1 MNIISNY
8 IFDIISDLNDNEK
21 LSFTKTINESEEVP
35 RFKVALGVV
44 PDYLFDGEGMRIDG
58 VTENRPAQIA
68 GLLKGDVVIKIGEYD
83 VKDMMGYMKALSKF
97 EKGNTT
103 TVSINRKGDKIIK
116 KITF

>member
-1 MNIISNY
+1 MESY
-8 IFDIISDLNDNEK
+8 VNDNEK

-35 RFKVALGVV
+35 RFKVSLGVI

-68 GLLKGDVVIKIGEYD
+68 GLLKGDIVIKIGEYE
-83 VKDMMGYMKALSKF
+83 VKNMMGYMKALSKF

-103 TVSINRKGDKIIK
+103 TVSVNREGDTMTK